1 MCLSVFEHILSGRK
15 HMIYNK
21 HVWVTGEIVTAPLLN
36 RMEEGIEA
44 VSQAQEEASSTDC
57 DELFV
62 DFLEDEE

>member
-1 MCLSVFEHILSGRK
+1 MS
-15 HMIYNK
+15 YNK
-21 HVWVTGEIVTAPLLN
+21 HIWVTGEIVTASFLN

-44 VSQAQEEASSTDC
+44 VSQAKEEASSTDC

>member
-1 MCLSVFEHILSGRK
+1 MN
-15 HMIYNK
+15 YDK